1 MLVACVGP
9 IKAPQGIVNLAKSD
23 TAFFVEA
30 VRDELD
36 QSMSLL
42 LVKLYRRNPVQLQDG
57 VSIEQRIEQLR
68 APRLN
73 LSEFQSMKPDS
84 LVRQAFNS
92 DFVGDRVFAFVAGLQ
107 SMINNAFDN
116 RREFLLLD
124 DLPTAQFVY
133 NSARNIEIAA
143 YLLRTKRTSAAKPY
157 IYADGIQDKT
167 LNASYSQ
174 LMGEMIGVQDA
185 LSSAL
190 AKKDQRALN
199 TVARGVASF
208 VFLPVGF

>member
-1 MLVACVGP
+1 MLAACVGP
-9 IKAPQGIVNLAKSD
+9 IKAPQGLVNLAKSD

-42 LVKLYRRNPVQLQDG
+42 LVKLYGRNPVQLQSG

-73 LSEFQSMKPDS
+73 LSEFKSTKPDR
-84 LVRQAFNS
+84 LVRLAFNPK
-92 DFVGDRVFAFVAGLQ
+92 FTGDRAFAFVSGLQ
-107 SMINNAFDN
+107 SMVNNAFGH

-143 YLLRTKRTSAAKPY
+143 YLLRTQRTSEGVPY
-157 IYADGIQDKT
+157 LYADGIQDEV

-174 LMGEMIGVQDA
+174 LMGEMIGLQDA

-199 TVARGVASF
+199 RVARGVASF

>member
-9 IKAPQGIVNLAKSD
+9 IKTPQGIVNLAKSD

-42 LVKLYRRNPVQLQDG
+42 LVKLYGRNPVQLQSG
-57 VSIEQRIEQLR
+57 VSIEQRIKQLR

-73 LSEFQSMKPDS
+73 LSEFKSTKPDR
-84 LVRQAFNS
+84 LVRLAFNP
-92 DFVGDRVFAFVAGLQ
+92 DFTGDRVFAFVTGLQ
-107 SMINNAFDN
+107 SMVNNAFGH
-116 RREFLLLD
+116 RREFLLFD

-143 YLLRTKRTSAAKPY
+143 YLLRTQRTPGGAPY
-157 IYADGIQDKT
+157 LYADGLQDEI

-174 LMGEMIGVQDA
+174 LMGEMIGLQDA

-199 TVARGVASF
+199 RVARGVASF

>member
-9 IKAPQGIVNLAKSD
+9 IKTPQGIVNLAKSD

-42 LVKLYRRNPVQLQDG
+42 LVKLYGRNPVQLQSG
-57 VSIEQRIEQLR
+57 VSIEQRIKQLR

-73 LSEFQSMKPDS
+73 LSEFKSTKPDR
-84 LVRQAFNS
+84 LVRLAFNP
-92 DFVGDRVFAFVAGLQ
+92 DFTGDRVFAFVTGLQ
-107 SMINNAFDN
+107 SMVNNAFGH
-116 RREFLLLD
+116 RREFLLFD

-143 YLLRTKRTSAAKPY
+143 YLLRTQRAPGGAPY
-157 IYADGIQDKT
+157 LYADGIQDEIV
-167 LNASYSQ
+167 NASYSQ
-174 LMGEMIGVQDA
+174 LMGEMIGLQDA

-199 TVARGVASF
+199 RVARGVASF